1 VTSSNATGP
10 GLTAAGVD
18 LRLVPAALTA
28 WAATATGI
36 LWHVAAAAAV
46 VVIATTAAACASIR
60 LRDSADERAR
70 PWWPAVAV
78 GVIGAAFACS
88 VALRVDHV
96 EHHPIADRIG
106 DTVSVT
112 AVPVETPRVVAGSRV
127 MFRAVLRAVDGHPQA
142 GRVLVFASVVGYGD
156 VTAGRPAEFRARV
169 GKPARRDLTVAVLSA
184 TGEAHL
190 GEAGAVHRV
199 AAAVRRDFAETAR
212 AVLPSEQAAMLP
224 ALTLGDTSAVAQT
237 TVADFRTAGLAH
249 LTAVSGANVTIVCG
263 TVLLSAMVVGPRI
276 AVALASI
283 ALVAFVVVVQ
293 PTASVLRAAIMGAV
307 TLLAVVSH
315 RRRQAIPALAAT
327 ILVVLIGWPEMA
339 VDVGFALSVSATAAL
354 VLIAPAWSAALVARR
369 WPKPLADAVCVAV
382 AAQLITAPLVAG
394 ISGAFSIVAVFAN
407 LAVTIVI
414 APITV
419 LGTAAAAI
427 CSAWPDAAGAPDA
440 LHRTATVVAAAGRGV
455 GGIGSWRG
463 TSSAVGSGGRGVR
476 GGDGNHVDRAVAVA
490 MGSGDPAV
498 VRRRRDG
505 VGGGGRRRRG
515 VTPSWRDATAPRSG

>member
-1 VTSSNATGP
+1 VTSPIVTGP

-36 LWHVAAAAAV
+36 LWHVAGAAAV
-46 VVIATTAAACASIR
+46 VVIATTAAAWASIR
-60 LRDSADERAR
+60 WRDSADERAHH
-70 PWWPAVAV
+70 WWPSVAAV

-88 VALRVDHV
+88 VALRVDDV
-96 EHHPIADRIG
+96 QHHPIADRIG

-156 VTAGRPAEFRARV
+156 VTAGRPADFRARV

-184 TGEAHL
+184 SGEPRLA
-190 GEAGAVHRV
+190 EAGAVHRV

-212 AVLPSEQAAMLP
+212 AVLPPEQAAMLP

-237 TVADFRTAGLAH
+237 TVADFRIAGLAH

-276 AVALASI
+276 AVALAAI

-354 VLIAPAWSAALVARR
+354 VIIAPIWSAALVARR

-394 ISGAFSIVAVFAN
+394 ISGVFSIVAVFAN
-407 LAVTIVI
+407 LAVTVVI

-427 CSAWPDAAGAPDA
+427 CSAWPDAAALLIRFTGPQLWWLLRVAEWAASVPGAA
-440 LHRTATVVAAAGRGV
+440 LPVPSGLAGVVFVATTVITSIVLWRWRWGRVVLLWCAVGATAWAAAGDV
-455 GGIGSWRG
+455 GG
-463 TSSAVGSGGRGVR
+463 A
-476 GGDGNHVDRAVAVA
+476 
-490 MGSGDPAV
+490 
-498 VRRRRDG
+498 
-505 VGGGGRRRRG
+505 
-515 VTPSWRDATAPRSG
+515 

>member
-1 VTSSNATGP
+1 M
-10 GLTAAGVD
+10 AAGVD

-28 WAATATGI
+28 WAATAAGI

-46 VVIATTAAACASIR
+46 VAIATTAAALASIR
-60 LRDSADERAR
+60 LRDNADEQAR
-70 PWWPAVAV
+70 PWWPPVAAV
-78 GVIGAAFACS
+78 GMIGTAFACS
-88 VALRVDHV
+88 VALRVDDV
-96 EHHPIADRIG
+96 EHHPIVDRIG

-127 MFRAVLRAVDGHPQA
+127 MFRAALRAVDGQPQD

-156 VTAGRPAEFRARV
+156 VTAGRPATFRARI

-184 TGEAHL
+184 SGEPRL
-190 GEAGAVHRV
+190 GEAGTVQRI
-199 AAAVRRDFAETAR
+199 AATVRRDFAETAR

-369 WPKPLADAVCVAV
+369 WPKPIADAVCVAV

-419 LGTAAAAI
+419 LGTAAAAV
-427 CSAWPDAAGAPDA
+427 CGAWPDAAGLLIRFTGPQLWWLLRVADWAASVPGAA
-440 LHRTATVVAAAGRGV
+440 LPVPSGLAGVVFVAATVVASIVAWRWRWGRVILLWCAVGATAWAAAGDV
-455 GGIGSWRG
+455 GG
-463 TSSAVGSGGRGVR
+463 A
-476 GGDGNHVDRAVAVA
+476 
-490 MGSGDPAV
+490 
-498 VRRRRDG
+498 
-505 VGGGGRRRRG
+505 
-515 VTPSWRDATAPRSG
+515 